1 MGQLENRRK
10 GLEEALQPQKESRIE
25 GSRKMQNSLPD
36 NNVEWMNDQV
46 ESYLLQLHLR
56 QNNFALDWDQGQT
69 LGQLVDTIL
78 SS

>member
-10 GLEEALQPQKESRIE
+10 GLEEALQPKKESRIE
-25 GSRKMQNSLPD
+25 RSRKMQNSLLD

-56 QNNFALDWDQGQT
+56 QNDFALD
-69 LGQLVDTIL
+69 
-78 SS
+78 

>member
-1 MGQLENRRK
+1 MGQLENSRK
-10 GLEEALQPQKESRIE
+10 GLEEALQPKKESRIE
-25 GSRKMQNSLPD
+25 GSRKMQNSLLD

-56 QNNFALDWDQGQT
+56 QNDFALDWDQGQT
-69 LGQLVDTIL
+69 RGQLVDTIL

>member
-10 GLEEALQPQKESRIE
+10 GLEEALQPKKESRIE

-56 QNNFALDWDQGQT
+56 QNDFALDWDQGQT
-69 LGQLVDTIL
+69 RGQLVDSIL

>member
-10 GLEEALQPQKESRIE
+10 GLEEALQPKKESRIE
-25 GSRKMQNSLPD
+25 GSRKMQNSLLD
-36 NNVEWMNDQV
+36 NNGEWMNDQV

-56 QNNFALDWDQGQT
+56 QNDFALDWDQGQT
-69 LGQLVDTIL
+69 RGQLVDSIL

>member
-10 GLEEALQPQKESRIE
+10 GLEEALQPKKESRIE
-25 GSRKMQNSLPD
+25 GSRKMQNSLLD

-56 QNNFALDWDQGQT
+56 QNDFALDWDQGQT
-69 LGQLVDTIL
+69 RGQLVDSIL

>member
-10 GLEEALQPQKESRIE
+10 GLEEALQPKKESRIE

-56 QNNFALDWDQGQT
+56 QNDFALDWDQGQT
-69 LGQLVDTIL
+69 RGQLVDTIL